1 MGDLYNQ
8 DQQLHSLK
16 ENMKLKKTRH
26 FRLDEG
32 LEKKLLQI
40 CSATKKKPSEIIR
53 NLIQKEKTWELIER
67 SS

>member
-1 MGDLYNQ
+1 
-8 DQQLHSLK
+8 
-16 ENMKLKKTRH
+16 MKLIKTRH

-53 NLIQKEKTWELIER
+53 SLIKKEMVWTSLER
-67 SS
+67 SN

>member
-1 MGDLYNQ
+1 
-8 DQQLHSLK
+8 
-16 ENMKLKKTRH
+16 MKLKNTRH
-26 FRLDEG
+26 FRLDED

-53 NLIQKEKTWELIER
+53 NLIKKEMVWTSIER